1 MYHLRH
7 RRRRHNR
14 GYASAGDA
22 SGTETEGVNNV
33 ENPRTRIRGYHPV
46 NPEVPYDPTA
56 QWVDSTQNIPGATRE
71 RFVVVLRRLKFIFY
85 KVVKAT
91 IHCRIYLL
99 FFCPLDKEDLTKTSG
114 HDRGRKIFINPSQ
127 ICKFCFTKNYAIT
140 DHLLV
145 ASIGQINQ
153 CRVHS

>member
-22 SGTETEGVNNV
+22 SGTETEGVNSV

-85 KVVKAT
+85 KVEKAT

-99 FFCPLDKEDLTKTSG
+99 FFLSFRQGRSYEDVRTRQRTQNIYKSEP
-114 HDRGRKIFINPSQ
+114 DM
-127 ICKFCFTKNYAIT
+127 
-140 DHLLV
+140 
-145 ASIGQINQ
+145 
-153 CRVHS
+153 